1 MKIAFVCGFA
11 WEPKGT
17 ARLRAFPL
25 AVELVNKGH
34 EVSLFLTPYDNP
46 AESGREYTE
55 EGVRIQNLEVGKIPG
70 LRHVRLL
77 MRLCRAIDRYSPDV
91 VHIFKPKGYAG
102 AACSY
107 LLIKGFR
114 SIVLDCDDWEGWGGW
129 NDIKD
134 YPWVVKEYIDRQE
147 KWLIRRAPVV
157 TAASRTL
164 EYRAAELRG
173 NSRNVLYIPNCGV
186 SAKGIEVQ
194 EEVISKSEDAIRG
207 DFELPNTPIIFYN
220 GHFEPGDDIMF
231 FCRAAA
237 PVARRNGATIVL
249 VGDGPDLPKVKE
261 YFSHLE
267 GVDVRFFSRLPYE
280 QFIQLVAISDVAAF
294 PYPDNPL
301 HRSKCSTR
309 IIDYMSMKR
318 AVLTTAVGQNS
329 EYILNGESGV
339 LIAPGDARGFDQA
352 LERLLRDP
360 ELRFRLGQ
368 NARKQITEKFLWNG
382 VAVENCLAAYRQLSG
397 FSSLRS

>member
-1 MKIAFVCGFA
+1 MKIAFVCGFG

-25 AVELVNKGH
+25 AAELVNKGH

-46 AESGREYTE
+46 AESGREYTQ
-55 EGVRIQNLEVGKIPG
+55 EGVWIKNLEVGKIPV
-70 LRHVRLL
+70 LNHVALL
-77 MRLCRAIDRYSPDV
+77 TRLCRAIDRYSPDA

-157 TAASRTL
+157 TAASRAL
-164 EYRAAELRG
+164 EYRAVELRG

-194 EEVISKSEDAIRG
+194 EEVISKSDDAIRG
-207 DFELPNTPIIFYN
+207 DFELPNAPIIFYN

-249 VGDGPDLPKVKE
+249 VGEGPDLPKVKE
-261 YFSHLE
+261 YFSHQE
-267 GVDVRFFSRLPYE
+267 GVDVRFFSPLPYE
-280 QFIQLVAISDVAAF
+280 QFIQLVAISDVTAF

-318 AVLTTAVGQNS
+318 AVLTTAVGQNA
-329 EYILNGESGV
+329 EYILNGESGI
-339 LIAPGDARGFDQA
+339 LAPPGDENRFSRE
-352 LERLLRDP
+352 LEVLLQDP
-360 ELRFRLGQ
+360 ELRAKLGR
-368 NARKQITEKFLWNG
+368 NARQRVKDTFSWSGMPL
-382 VAVENCLAAYRQLSG
+382 ENCLAAYRQVSQT
-397 FSSLRS
+397 